1 MNTLVPG
8 FTLTAMNLEKADER
22 ALAAR
27 ENTRKGQALS
37 ERNEVADD
45 LAGPALFLASSDS
58 DFVTGQ
64 SLLVDGGF
72 DLH

>member
-1 MNTLVPG
+1 VEATIGPRR
-8 FTLTAMNLEKADER
+8 LEGKVAQEIVS
-22 ALAAR
+22 AGAR
-27 ENTRKGQALS
+27 QS
-37 ERNEVADD
+37 PW
-45 LAGPALFLASSDS
+45 PALFLASSDS